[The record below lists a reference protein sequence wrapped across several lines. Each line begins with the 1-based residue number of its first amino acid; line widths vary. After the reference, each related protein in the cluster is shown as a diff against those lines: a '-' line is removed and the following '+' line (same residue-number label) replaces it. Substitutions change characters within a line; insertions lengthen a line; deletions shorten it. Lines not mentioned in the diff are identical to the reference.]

1 MNDSPFAHRRRIGAV
16 VLVLLLGTTAC
27 GGSDETA
34 PTDALTSTSAAP
46 SDPTTTATG
55 PTVTEPDD
63 SDSRADDEAAGLPEG
78 GTPGIDDVDG
88 DGEPDPT
95 CGTADLGGGLVVRTL
110 CTSMAPENED
120 GVIPVDGGPLTLA
133 GTSYTETDEVDVT
146 IRFARDEAGR
156 RVTIFQ
162 LGSDTL
168 FDTGSAA
175 LRTNA
180 IAALPAVAA
189 ALSAHLPDATVTVRG
204 HADSRGAAAANQTL
218 SEGRAAAVAAWLVGD
233 GGLPAGSVSS
243 VGLGSTVPAALETN
257 PDGSPNAVGQTL
269 NRRVEIVAVTAG

>member
-1 MNDSPFAHRRRIGAV
+1 MNDSPLAHRRRVGAV
-16 VLVLLLGTTAC
+16 ILVLLLGTTAC

-34 PTDALTSTSAAP
+34 PSDATTSTSAAP
-46 SDPTTTATG
+46 SDPTTTATD

-63 SDSRADDEAAGLPEG
+63 SDSSTDGETAALPDG
-78 GTPGIDDVDG
+78 ATPGVDDVDG

-133 GTSYTETDEVDVT
+133 GTSYPETDEVDVT

-156 RVTIFQ
+156 LVTIFQ

-204 HADSRGAAAANQTL
+204 HADSRGGAAANQTL

>member
-1 MNDSPFAHRRRIGAV
+1 MHDSPLAYRRRVGAV
-16 VLVLLLGTTAC
+16 VLVLLLGATAC
-27 GGSDETA
+27 GGSEKAAT
-34 PTDALTSTSAAP
+34 TDAATSTSAAP
-46 SDPTTTATG
+46 SDPTTTTSGPTATG
-55 PTVTEPDD
+55 PGG
-63 SDSRADDEAAGLPEG
+63 SDSSDGESAGLPDG
-78 GTPGIDDVDG
+78 ATPGIDDVDG

-189 ALSAHLPDATVTVRG
+189 ALVAHLPDATVTVRG
-204 HADSRGAAAANQTL
+204 HADSRGADAANQTL

-233 GGLPAGSVSS
+233 GGLAAGRVGS
-243 VGLGSTVPAALETN
+243 VGLGSTAPAALETN
-257 PDGSPNAVGQTL
+257 PDGSPNAVGQPLT
-269 NRRVEIVAVTAG
+269 RRVEIVAGTAG